1 MGFKQVRD
9 VSHTVV
15 MTFRDPERNLRI
27 FFLSACE
34 ALIFTK
40 ALGCAEVMVDACGEG
55 DDEEE
60 VDARRGGSCWGHTSP
75 PLSSESLDSELE
87 GGEYTSLML
96 DSDSAGAAPA

>member
-1 MGFKQVRD
+1 MGKKQVGK

-15 MTFRDPERNLRI
+15 MTLRDPERNRRI
-27 FFLSACE
+27 FFLRAWE
-34 ALIFTK
+34 ALILTK
-40 ALGCAEVMVDACGEG
+40 ALGCAEVFVEACGEG
-55 DDEEE
+55 DDEDE
-60 VDARRGGSCWGHTSP
+60 VEARRGGSCWGHTSP